1 MFFGGTKGH
10 LREIGEY
17 NGGGGCRGQG
27 SCQNLEGPRLVI
39 LLQTGKGLYLNI
51 IFQFFKNLEIAG
63 DDSVLKLKVSEKIV
77 VVTLDHIASFL
88 DYTHHKSDEV

>member
-1 MFFGGTKGH
+1 M
-10 LREIGEY
+10 
-17 NGGGGCRGQG
+17 
-27 SCQNLEGPRLVI
+27 
-39 LLQTGKGLYLNI
+39 NI

-88 DYTHHKSDEV
+88 DYTHHKLDEV